1 MNSEEFKKHLADL
14 KDIAYQ
20 QKVISQKSGIDKQK
34 KDLTTISE
42 LLGSIE
48 TQLANDKLN
57 VLVMGK
63 FSSGKST
70 FLNALMGRKLLPAKA
85 KPTTAIIGEITYSET
100 PGATLY
106 PKKTGTKPQDISI
119 DELEKYVTIE
129 TMENEKDEKDPPR
142 KESLYSKV
150 EIRYPLSICE
160 KGIKLV
166 DSPGLDDPTSHD
178 DITTDYLPK
187 ADTIIYCM
195 NAQQPFSMKDKTV
208 IESLNGM
215 GYKSII
221 FVLTYFDT
229 VEYSDE
235 MAGTNNAD
243 DIKVTYTRLL
253 KHYTDLGN
261 DGIFFVGSLPALTG
275 KEKNNQVLL
284 EKSHFIPLETKLENV
299 LFNQKGRLKLAKA
312 YSTIKRVNIDT
323 RRFIADSIDLAT
335 ADQTQIGNKLNDA
348 QEKLNIAQKRASLIS
363 QNFDA
368 GAKSV
373 VDDSEDKARAF
384 INQELLP
391 NIKTWIMEAETQTS
405 ITVWHPKESAK
416 QFSEECLDHLKVK
429 IEGVTGNWL
438 NNEFTPNFLR
448 PRIEALANEQQVNI
462 NTLEE
467 DLKSIRAD
475 LSLSPIEIEDETPS
489 TGGRVGSSIVGLLTG
504 GVAGGVAGALVGPE
518 SIIPGIVAQVTGAIV
533 LYIISL
539 FTPVGWVAA
548 IVTVVVASIVGGVW
562 GWSNVG
568 EKAKK
573 KIAEQAR
580 EGIQNSSE
588 DIIDGITSKV
598 QEIVDTIS
606 KIIKDSFNEP
616 ISEYR
621 ALVDKAQQ
629 NADSDSVTLKKH
641 IDDLKALRDSN
652 NKVEEDLNI
661 FGHVLIA

>member
-14 KDIAYQ
+14 KNIAYQ

-34 KDLTTISE
+34 KDLTTTSE
-42 LLGSIE
+42 LIANVE
-48 TQLANDKLN
+48 TQLTNDKLN

-70 FLNALMGRKLLPAKA
+70 FLNALMGRALLPAKA
-85 KPTTAIIGEITYSET
+85 KPTTAIIGEIVFSKT

-106 PKKTGTKPQDISI
+106 PRKPGSKPQEISI
-119 DELEKYVTIE
+119 EELEKYVTIE
-129 TMENEKDEKDPPR
+129 TIENEKDAPR
-142 KESLYSKV
+142 KESIYSKV

-187 ADTIIYCM
+187 ADTVIYCM
-195 NAQQPFSMKDKTV
+195 NSQQPFSMKDKTI
-208 IESLNGM
+208 IESLNAM

-229 VEYSDE
+229 VEYSDV
-235 MAGTNNAD
+235 MAGTNNAGD
-243 DIKVTYTRLL
+243 LKSTYTRLL
-253 KHYTDLGN
+253 KNYTDLGD

-275 KEKNNQVLL
+275 KIKNNQDLL
-284 EKSHFIPLETKLENV
+284 EKSHFLPLEKKLEHV

-312 YSTIKRVNIDT
+312 YSTIKRANIDT
-323 RRFIADSIDLAT
+323 RRFIADSIELAN
-335 ADQTQIGNKLNDA
+335 ADQSKIGNKLRDA
-348 QEKLNIAQKRASLIS
+348 QEKLNIAQKKASLIA
-363 QNFDA
+363 QNFDS

-384 INQELLP
+384 LNSDVLP
-391 NIKTWIMEAETQTS
+391 NIKNWVMEAEPQTS
-405 ITVWHPKESAK
+405 ISVFHPKESAK
-416 QFSEECLDHLKVK
+416 QFSEECLDHLKMK
-429 IEGVTGNWL
+429 IEAVTGNWL
-438 NNEFTPNFLR
+438 NDEFSPKFLR

-462 NTLEE
+462 NTLESE
-467 DLKSIRAD
+467 LNSIRAD
-475 LSLSPIEIEDETPS
+475 LSLSPVEIDDETPS
-489 TGGRVGSSIVGLLTG
+489 TGGRVGSAVVGFLTG
-504 GVAGGVAGALVGPE
+504 GLAGGVAGALVGPE
-518 SIIPGIVAQVTGAIV
+518 SIIPGLVAQVTGGIV

-539 FTPVGWVAA
+539 FTPVGWVATIA
-548 IVTVVVASIVGGVW
+548 MVVVASIVGGVW

-580 EGIQNSSE
+580 EGVQKSSE
-588 DIIDGITSKV
+588 NIIDGITTKV

-606 KIIKDSFNEP
+606 KVIKDSLNEP
-616 ISEYR
+616 INEYQ
-621 ALVDKAQQ
+621 ALVNEAQH
-629 NADSDSVTLKKH
+629 NANCDSATLKKH
-641 IDDLKALRDSN
+641 IDDLKALRASN
-652 NKVEEDLNI
+652 NKVEEDLNL
-661 FGHVLIA
+661 FGQVLIA

>member
-14 KDIAYQ
+14 KSITYQ
-20 QKVISQKSGIDKQK
+20 QKDISQKSGIDKQK
-34 KDLTTISE
+34 RDLTTTSE
-42 LLGSIE
+42 LLGSLE
-48 TQLANDKLN
+48 AQLANDKLN

-85 KPTTAIIGEITYSET
+85 KPTTAIIGEITYSKT

-106 PKKTGTKPQDISI
+106 PKKTGAKPQDISI

-142 KESLYSKV
+142 KESIYSKV

-160 KGIKLV
+160 KGINLV

-178 DITTDYLPK
+178 DITNEYLPK

-195 NAQQPFSMKDKTV
+195 NSQQPFSMKDKTV
-208 IESLNGM
+208 IESLNSM

-235 MAGTNNAD
+235 MAGSNNAD

-253 KHYTDLGN
+253 KHYTDLGD

-284 EKSHFIPLETKLENV
+284 EKSHFLPLEAKLEYV

-323 RRFIADSIDLAT
+323 RRFIADSIELAT
-335 ADQTQIGNKLNDA
+335 ADQTQIGNNLRNA
-348 QEKLNIAQKRASLIS
+348 QEKLNIAQRRASLIAQS
-363 QNFDA
+363 FDA

-384 INQELLP
+384 LNSEVIP
-391 NIKTWIMEAETQTS
+391 NIKDWVMEAETQTS
-405 ITVWHPKESAK
+405 ISVWHPKESAK
-416 QFSEECLDHLKVK
+416 QFSEECLDHLKTK
-429 IEGVTGNWL
+429 IEAATGNWL
-438 NNEFTPNFLR
+438 NEEFTPKFLR

-462 NTLEE
+462 NSLEN
-467 DLKSIRAD
+467 DLNSIRAE
-475 LSLSPIEIEDETPS
+475 LSLSPVEIDDETPS
-489 TGGRVGSSIVGLLTG
+489 TGGRIGSAVVGFLTG
-504 GVAGGVAGALVGPE
+504 GLAGGVAGALVGPE
-518 SIIPGIVAQVTGAIV
+518 SIIPGLVAQVTAGIV

-539 FTPVGWVAA
+539 FTPVGWGMAITAVVVAA
-548 IVTVVVASIVGGVW
+548 IGGGWW
-562 GWSNVG
+562 GNKNLND
-568 EKAKK
+568 KAKK

-580 EGIQNSSE
+580 EGVQKSSE
-588 DIIDGITSKV
+588 EIIDGITSKV
-598 QEIVDTIS
+598 QEIIDTIS
-606 KIIKDSFNEP
+606 KVIKESLNEP
-616 ISEYR
+616 ISEYQ
-621 ALVDKAQQ
+621 ALVDEAKQ
-629 NADSDSVTLKKH
+629 NAESDDVTLKKR
-641 IDDLKALRDSN
+641 IDNLKTLRTMN
-652 NKVEEDLNI
+652 NKVEEDLNS
-661 FGHVLIA
+661 FGQVLIV